1 MDILFGSV
9 TGTAE
14 NVARNAAKMA
24 RARGHE
30 VRITELDEISMEELA
45 EMKDLLVVIATYGE
59 GEMPF
64 NAEVFWDELEVTGQ
78 TLEGL
83 NYGVLALGDTAYEQF
98 CQAGRDID
106 EKLEELG
113 ANRRIERVDC
123 DLNYEKTAEAWI
135 DKAIPVLDGA
145 DPMAVS
151 AEGADPEPQK
161 WSRANPY
168 RAKIMENTV
177 LSGEGSTKQINHISI
192 DISGS
197 ELTYKSGDSIA
208 VIPRNSD
215 KLVQA
220 LLDRLDAKAD
230 DIIEGYDLPL
240 GELLASK
247 FEILTPPDDLLIGVA
262 DVIQNEE
269 IKEAVNGQ
277 NRAKMDAYR
286 WNRDVIDLLN
296 VDPRLTVGAGILL
309 TLLQPLQH
317 RAYSI
322 ASSPEVTP
330 DRIDLTVAA
339 VRWQS
344 EGRDYDGVCSTML
357 TDLMPAGAEVDMF
370 MVPNKRFRLP
380 EDADTTTIMIG
391 PGTGI
396 APFIAF
402 LEERRAK
409 EAKGE
414 NWLFFG
420 DRNEATDFI
429 YRDRLEGLQADG
441 YLHHLHTAFS
451 RDGDEKV
458 YVQHR
463 MKEHGA
469 ALYAEIEKGA
479 VVYLCGDAKTMAP
492 DVEATLHE
500 IISEHGE
507 MKIDAAERYLAKAR
521 RAGRYLKDVY

>member
-45 EMKDLLVVIATYGE
+45 EMKDLLVFIATYGE

-64 NAEVFWDELEVTGQ
+64 NAEVFWDELEITGQ

-123 DLNYEKTAEAWI
+123 DLNYEKVAEAWI
-135 DKAIPVLDGA
+135 DRAIPVLDGA
-145 DPMAVS
+145 APTTVS
-151 AEGADPEPQK
+151 AQVIAPEPKK
-161 WSRANPY
+161 WSRANPFS
-168 RAKIMENTV
+168 AKIVENTV
-177 LSGEGSTKQINHISI
+177 LSGEGSTKQINHVSL

-197 ELTYKSGDSIA
+197 DLTYQAGDSIA
-208 VIPRNSD
+208 VIPKNSPN
-215 KLVQA
+215 LVEA
-220 LLDRLDAKAD
+220 MLDRLNAKAE

-240 GELLASK
+240 GDLLTSK
-247 FEILTPPDDLLIGVA
+247 FEILTPPDDLIIGVA
-262 DVIQNEE
+262 EVVQNDE
-269 IKEAVNGQ
+269 IKDAVDGQ
-277 NRAKMDAYR
+277 KRSKIDAYR
-286 WNRDVIDLLN
+286 WSRDVIDLLN
-296 VDPRLTVGAGILL
+296 VDPRLEVGSGILL
-309 TLLQPLQH
+309 SLLQPLQH

-322 ASSPEVTP
+322 ASSPVIHPE
-330 DRIDLTVAA
+330 RIDLTVAA
-339 VRWQS
+339 VRWQNN
-344 EGRDYDGVCSTML
+344 GRDYNGVCSTML
-357 TDLMPAGAEVDMF
+357 TDLMPVGESVDMF

-380 EDADTTTIMIG
+380 EDPDTTTIMIG

-402 LEERRAK
+402 LDERRAR

-429 YRDRLEGLQADG
+429 YEGRLKGLQADG

-463 MKEHGA
+463 MREEGA
-469 ALYAEIEKGA
+469 ALFGAMEQGA
-479 VVYLCGDAKTMAP
+479 VLYLCGDAKRMAP
-492 DVEATLHE
+492 DVEAVLLD
-500 IISEHGE
+500 IIAEHGGVSE
-507 MKIDAAERYLAKAR
+507 KDAERYLSDMR
-521 RAGRYLKDVY
+521 RSGRYLKDVY